1 MVWGE
6 RYTLVRGSP
15 THCHE
20 MTLETIAKCILPVT
34 EQPVPRHFAVIVSIK
49 TNTIIPTNKLFRK
62 LSKITIHVTAC
73 ESCCDTV
80 LGRNSAGFKLF
91 SAIPE
96 SSSGCEEVKATVLLK
111 MMPELYSLWHF
122 VAVTINGH
130 VKMIAG
136 WKKKSTKNS
145 ATVLG
150 LDMALTQMH
159 THAHRDIYTNTHTR
173 RHSLSTSPSAV
184 FMPKYQHQSCV
195 WSFPGDFEEDQVGG
209 NCKTSSLD
217 GSLWRR
223 ITLPFAM
230 TDLTPLTWKQNQL
243 TLIIIQK
250 QSTSTNKKQQKLLL
264 EIILILNSVI
274 PSSP

>member
-62 LSKITIHVTAC
+62 LSKMTIHVTAC

-130 VKMIAG
+130 VKMMAG

-159 THAHRDIYTNTHTR
+159 THAHRDIYTNTHTHVDTRSVQVQVQFLCRSISISRVCGPFPEILR
-173 RHSLSTSPSAV
+173 RTKWEVTVKLHLWMGPCDVGLLSLSP
-184 FMPKYQHQSCV
+184 
-195 WSFPGDFEEDQVGG
+195 W
-209 NCKTSSLD
+209 
-217 GSLWRR
+217 
-223 ITLPFAM
+223 
-230 TDLTPLTWKQNQL
+230 LTWHHWPESK
-243 TLIIIQK
+243 I
-250 QSTSTNKKQQKLLL
+250 SWH
-264 EIILILNSVI
+264 
-274 PSSP
+274 